1 MSSAAAQQSHIK
13 TNSICHTHT
22 LLRRGLLG
30 PSLVLLLWG
39 RRIFSRPHT
48 YPLMPHLHARILNS
62 ASLIVLRTSGK
73 SGKNERQ
80 CSLFE
85 HSHQGRRLQ
94 LRGSRKK
101 RGSAACRPRDTPKT
115 LTTQGPT
122 SDVLR
127 LGHRRPPSIWKLDGS
142 SNCHF

>member
-85 HSHQGRRLQ
+85 HSHQGRLQ

-101 RGSAACRPRDTPKT
+101 GALLPPARDPENAHYPRANVRRASRP
-115 LTTQGPT
+115 
-122 SDVLR
+122 
-127 LGHRRPPSIWKLDGS
+127 S
-142 SNCHF
+142 STAKYLEA

>member
-85 HSHQGRRLQ
+85 HSHQGRRRLQ
-94 LRGSRKK
+94 LAGSRKK
-101 RGSAACRPRDTPKT
+101 RGFAACRPRQTPKT

-122 SDVLR
+122 SDVR
-127 LGHRRPPSIWKLDGS
+127 LGHHRPPSIWKLDRS

>member
-1 MSSAAAQQSHIK
+1 
-13 TNSICHTHT
+13 
-22 LLRRGLLG
+22 
-30 PSLVLLLWG
+30 
-39 RRIFSRPHT
+39 
-48 YPLMPHLHARILNS
+48 MPHLHARILNS

-101 RGSAACRPRDTPKT
+101 KGLCCRPRQTPKT

-122 SDVLR
+122 SDVR
-127 LGHRRPPSIWKLDGS
+127 LGHRRSGRQVFGS
-142 SNCHF
+142 LIEVLTVTFEVFPIANI

>member
-1 MSSAAAQQSHIK
+1 MP
-13 TNSICHTHT
+13 HTYSFAPESPRSVVSPT
-22 LLRRGLLG
+22 TMGI
-30 PSLVLLLWG
+30 S
-39 RRIFSRPHT
+39 FSRPHT

-101 RGSAACRPRDTPKT
+101 KGLCCLPPARDPENAHYPRANVRRAFRP
-115 LTTQGPT
+115 
-122 SDVLR
+122 SSI
-127 LGHRRPPSIWKLDGS
+127 RPPSIWKLDRS

>member
-1 MSSAAAQQSHIK
+1 MP
-13 TNSICHTHT
+13 HTYSFAPESPRSVVSPT
-22 LLRRGLLG
+22 TMGI
-30 PSLVLLLWG
+30 S
-39 RRIFSRPHT
+39 FSRPHT

-94 LRGSRKK
+94 LRGGRKK
-101 RGSAACRPRDTPKT
+101 EAFAACRPRETPKT

-122 SDVLR
+122 SV
-127 LGHRRPPSIWKLDGS
+127 RRTFRPMSTAKYLEA
-142 SNCHF
+142 